1 MALDDLEILV
11 RVVDAGSLSAAGRAL
26 GFTPAMVSKRIAR
39 LEQRLGARLLQRTT
53 RKLAPT
59 ETGRAFY
66 ERAVA
71 ILSGVED
78 AEAIVAGRSERA
90 RGPLQVTAPTSFG
103 RLHIAP
109 HPQRSEKHKSELQT
123 LKSLTY
129 TVLCL

>member
-71 ILSGVED
+71 ILSAVED
-78 AEAIVAGRSERA
+78 AEAMVAGRSERA
-90 RGPLQVTAPTSFG
+90 RGPLQGTAPPRTEEHTPELPSLMRTSYAVF
-103 RLHIAP
+103 
-109 HPQRSEKHKSELQT
+109 
-123 LKSLTY
+123 
-129 TVLCL
+129 

>member
-59 ETGRAFY
+59 ETGRAFFD
-66 ERAVA
+66 RGGAL
-71 ILSGVED
+71 LSSGED
-78 AEAIVAGRSERA
+78 AKAMVAGRSGPSHVPSSVRAPRPSGPTRQPQGRA
-90 RGPLQVTAPTSFG
+90 RG
-103 RLHIAP
+103 
-109 HPQRSEKHKSELQT
+109 
-123 LKSLTY
+123 
-129 TVLCL
+129 

>member
-71 ILSGVED
+71 ILSAVED
-78 AEAIVAGRSERA
+78 AEAQVAGRSDGA
-90 RGPLQVTAPTSFG
+90 RGPPKGTAVGSATWGEQVCQAVESSGAPG
-103 RLHIAP
+103 
-109 HPQRSEKHKSELQT
+109 
-123 LKSLTY
+123 TY
-129 TVLCL
+129 NKK